1 LMGRFTH
8 NLSTF
13 FSLMED
19 NGFTVRHMQ
28 YYTQDEIQDHVKES
42 DYDSLARMAESVEQC
57 NVVLGNGEY
66 RQGVMVMYS
75 GDEYCDYVP
84 IADWTFK
91 YDKPDV
97 VSEVIDFIRRDID

>member
-1 LMGRFTH
+1 MGRFTH

-13 FSLMED
+13 FSMMED

-28 YYTQDEIQDHVKES
+28 YYDKDEYQDLVKES

-75 GDEYCDYVP
+75 GDDYCDYVP

-91 YDKPDV
+91 YGKRDY
-97 VSEVIDFIRRDID
+97 VSEVIATIRRDID